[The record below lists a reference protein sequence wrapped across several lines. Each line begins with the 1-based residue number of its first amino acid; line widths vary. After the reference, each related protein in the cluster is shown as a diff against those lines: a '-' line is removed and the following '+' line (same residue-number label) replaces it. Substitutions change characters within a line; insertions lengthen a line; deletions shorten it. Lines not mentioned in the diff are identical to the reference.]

1 MKSLN
6 LIVVVTI
13 ALIALG
19 CFKDDSSDDS
29 KNLTF
34 DGLIVGEWKVSDI
47 YVSGTVT
54 FENILGT
61 EQTNLYLESI
71 NYNNYL
77 ANFFG
82 SPNFISPSGSLGITV
97 SADFWDLGE
106 TFSKE
111 ISDILV
117 FNAGSWST
125 DSNIL
130 LVSSGNETHGYGI
143 INVNDTTMTISTVI
157 NSEMDIYEL
166 KTPIAIY
173 LIISFSKI

>member
-1 MKSLN
+1 MKSSN

-19 CFKDDSSDDS
+19 CSKDDSKDDS

-34 DGLIVGEWKVSDI
+34 DGLIVGEWEVKDI
-47 YVSGTVT
+47 SVSGIVT

-61 EQTNLYLESI
+61 EQANLGLETI
-71 NYNNYL
+71 NYNNYQ
-77 ANFFG
+77 ANISR
-82 SPNFISPSGSLGITV
+82 SPNVISPSGSLGITV

-117 FNAGSWST
+117 FNAGSWSI

-130 LVSSGNETHGYGI
+130 LVSSGNETQGYGI
-143 INVNDTTMTISTVI
+143 INVNDDSMTISTSI
-157 NSEMDIYEL
+157 NSEMDIHEQ
-166 KTPIAIY
+166 KAPIAIY
-173 LIISFSKI
+173 LLISFSKI